1 VRFKVVAFVVLA
13 AVLAALFVRLGFW
26 QLRRL
31 AERRARNVELAA
43 RLAAPV
49 VPFERLEGGDTGAF
63 RRVAVTGTPDYEH
76 DILFTGRSRNGS
88 PGVYILTPVR
98 RASSDTAVVVIRGW
112 VYAPD
117 AATIDRALWR
127 ERRDTFAGYVN
138 VLPPT
143 PPVLETRANE
153 RKLRNLSVEGVQA
166 ILPYPVSDRYVV
178 SQDSAVAGAP
188 ARLPLPSIDNG
199 PHLSYA
205 IQWFAF
211 ATIALIGGAI
221 VLFWEFGSRGPGS
234 TGA

>member
-1 VRFKVVAFVVLA
+1 MRFKVVAFVALA
-13 AVLAALFVRLGFW
+13 AVLAALFVGLGFW

-49 VPFERLEGGDTGAF
+49 VPFERLRGDTSAF
-63 RRVAVTGTPDYEH
+63 RRAAVTGTPDYDHE
-76 DILFTGRSRNGS
+76 ILFTGRSRNGS

-98 RASSDTAVVVIRGW
+98 RAASDTAVVVIRGW

-117 AATIDRALWR
+117 AATIDRARWR
-127 ERRDTFAGYVN
+127 ERRDSFAGYVS
-138 VLPPT
+138 VLPATAPA
-143 PPVLETRANE
+143 PETRAKE
-153 RKLRNLSVEGVQA
+153 RKLRSLSVKGVQA
-166 ILPYPVSDRYVV
+166 MLPYPVSDRYVV
-178 SQDSAVAGAP
+178 SQDSAADSAP
-188 ARLPLPSIDNG
+188 VRLPLPSIDNG

-211 ATIALIGGAI
+211 AAIALIGAAI
-221 VLFWEFGSRGPGS
+221 VSSRGFGSRGPGS